1 MAKQQSLGHFQKDVL
16 STSDV
21 CAAQTSIII
30 FKRLLLIDFLLLLR
44 GEIIIFGM
52 LIS

>member
-1 MAKQQSLGHFQKDVL
+1 MAKEQSLGRFQKVVL
-16 STSDV
+16 STSDL
-21 CAAQTSIII
+21 CASKRQ
-30 FKRLLLIDFLLLLR
+30 FKRVLLIDFLLFLR